1 MEHIKLIFN
10 NLYKSFVENSN
21 FDDNFMLWGKSF
33 LLVLGVESGYSL
45 LNEDSIHFIWK
56 LVSIL
61 VLTPLAYFIT
71 KFLKENF
78 PIKEKKQKN

>member
-1 MEHIKLIFN
+1 MINIKFFISH
-10 NLYKSFVENSN
+10 LYKSLVSDSN

-33 LLVLGVESGYSL
+33 LLVIGVESGYTI
-45 LNEDSIHFIWK
+45 LNEDSVHFIWK
-56 LVSIL
+56 LISII

-78 PIKEKKQKN
+78 PIKEKKQKS

>member
-1 MEHIKLIFN
+1 MEHIKIVFN
-10 NLYKSFVENSN
+10 NLYKNLIENSN
-21 FDDNFMLWGKSF
+21 LDDNFMLWGKSF
-33 LLVLGVESGYSL
+33 LLVLGVESGYSF

-71 KFLKENF
+71 KFLKEKF
-78 PIKEKKQKN
+78 PIKEKK